1 MAYGRLTWL
10 AALVILASC
19 DDDEGPNGIDHSG
32 SYPGEFYAIA
42 SSTEPAERDSIPGGD
57 ATLSLTHSGDDRYR
71 FSETTGLAGPEF
83 DVEIDQAG
91 TVDFPGFAGPASLDL
106 IESVLGPICDLSNA
120 TATPS
125 GSVVNG
131 RLTITVLATGATCDW
146 SAGLGDDVRP
156 TEIQLTWTGTRS

>member
-1 MAYGRLTWL
+1 MRGIMLVALVTL
-10 AALVILASC
+10 AAC
-19 DDDEGPNGIDHSG
+19 DDDEGPSGTDYSG

-57 ATLSLTHSGDDRYR
+57 VTLSLTHSADNRYH
-71 FSETTGLAGPEF
+71 FSETTGLAGPEL
-83 DVEIDQAG
+83 DIAIDEAG
-91 TVDFPGFAGPASLDL
+91 TVGFPTFAAPASLDL